1 MNFFST
7 KALQLSAVFAILRR
21 FQNPFLV
28 ILLRVGFIKMPY
40 FPYRLRNGT
49 RVFTMLARPTTTSM
63 ADLFVLREVL
73 LDETYRD
80 VLPFLKRGQLRVVDI
95 GANLGSFTLWLHHKA
110 GIREAHCF
118 EPEPDSFRLLQFNLS
133 KNDCSFA
140 QTYPFAIGGE
150 ERTAQISLSRSSP
163 GASSI
168 YRAAPKEL
176 STTTIRV
183 ASFEQWL
190 KGLNGN
196 FDLLKM
202 DCEGAEWE
210 IIQKTDPKQLRRFNV
225 FVAEVHGDPLNKNS
239 IQDFKPLIEGVGFRT
254 IRWDAHAQGLYVG
267 VRDSQD
273 AQ

>member
-1 MNFFST
+1 MRRRRV
-7 KALQLSAVFAILRR
+7 LSALASPQLEFWVCRY
-21 FQNPFLV
+21 
-28 ILLRVGFIKMPY
+28 VG
-40 FPYRLRNGT
+40 RL
-49 RVFTMLARPTTTSM
+49 SDE
-63 ADLFVLREVL
+63 AD
-73 LDETYRD
+73 
-80 VLPFLKRGQLRVVDI
+80 
-95 GANLGSFTLWLHHKA
+95 
-110 GIREAHCF
+110 
-118 EPEPDSFRLLQFNLS
+118 
-133 KNDCSFA
+133 
-140 QTYPFAIGGE
+140 
-150 ERTAQISLSRSSP
+150 
-163 GASSI
+163 ASSI